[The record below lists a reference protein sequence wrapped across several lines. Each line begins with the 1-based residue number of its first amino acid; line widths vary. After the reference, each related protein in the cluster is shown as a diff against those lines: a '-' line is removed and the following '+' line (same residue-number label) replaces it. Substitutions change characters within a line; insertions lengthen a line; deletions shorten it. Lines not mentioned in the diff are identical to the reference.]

1 MKKLFILILFSAIIF
16 TLSACAK
23 SGPSRSENTYV
34 GVVGI
39 SGSYFNLQTDDD
51 NFKIRSTFL
60 DLTPYLNKKVKIR
73 GQFSK
78 DVFFI
83 DDVKPAAN

>member
-1 MKKLFILILFSAIIF
+1 MIVLLFSF
-16 TLSACAK
+16 VFVLSAC
-23 SGPSRSENTYV
+23 SRPGPDRTLSTYT
-34 GVVGI
+34 GVVGV

-60 DLTPYLNKKVKIR
+60 DLTPYLNKKVKVN
-73 GQFSK
+73 GQFSQ
-78 DVFFI
+78 DIFFV